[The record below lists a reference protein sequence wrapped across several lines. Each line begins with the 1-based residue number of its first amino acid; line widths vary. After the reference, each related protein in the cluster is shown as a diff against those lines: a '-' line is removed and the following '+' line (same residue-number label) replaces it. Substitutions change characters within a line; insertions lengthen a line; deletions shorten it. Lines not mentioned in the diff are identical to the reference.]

1 MAWIHVIEI
10 NVDDF
15 TGSAVYETH
24 HFLIITKAHPVFY
37 LFIYFLF
44 LKLLHYCLELG
55 EGVTIQ
61 KLVV

>member
-37 LFIYFLF
+37 LFIIFKAF
-44 LKLLHYCLELG
+44 TLLS
-55 EGVTIQ
+55 GVGWRSNYT
-61 KLVV
+61 KVSCVR